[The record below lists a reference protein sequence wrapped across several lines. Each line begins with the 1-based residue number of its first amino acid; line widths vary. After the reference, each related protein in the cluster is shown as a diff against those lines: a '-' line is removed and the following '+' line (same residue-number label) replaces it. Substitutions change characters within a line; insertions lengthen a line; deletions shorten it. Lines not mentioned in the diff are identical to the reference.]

1 MLTVA
6 CALRKSR
13 DYDVDYVEKLLAGV
27 ARNLRAPY
35 RFVCLSD
42 VDVPCDRIPL
52 KHDWPGWWA
61 KIELFNLAPP
71 VLYFDLDTTI
81 VGDLTEIAAHAAQ
94 TPFTTLR
101 DFYREKGIG
110 SGMMA
115 WAFPLTHVY
124 LAFAARA
131 KEAMRETKHGDQGFL
146 EATGYRPDKW
156 QDVLPGQVVSYK
168 AHVKGKGVP
177 NGARVVCF
185 HGKPKP
191 RELAWT
197 I

>member
-6 CALRKSR
+6 CVLRKSP

-27 ARNLRAPY
+27 ARHMREPY

-42 VDVPCDRIPL
+42 VEVPCDRIPL
-52 KHDWPGWWA
+52 QTNWPGWWA

-71 VLYFDLDTTI
+71 VLAFDLDTIIT
-81 VGDLTEIAAHAAQ
+81 GDLSEIAGHARR
-94 TPFTTLR
+94 TPFTVLR

-115 WAFPLTHVY
+115 WAEPLTFVY
-124 LAFAARA
+124 TKFADEPRRY
-131 KEAMRETKHGDQGFL
+131 MREHKGHGDQGFL
-146 EATGYRPDKW
+146 EQTAIKPDRW
-156 QDVLPGQVVSYK
+156 QDAVPDQVVSYK
-168 AHVKGKGVP
+168 VHAKNGVP
-177 NGARVVCF
+177 ANARVVCF